1 MTRWNF
7 FFRSCEA
14 ISSNGRTVKVPT
26 GHGMVTLAD
35 DASFEEV
42 FFPGNQLELKLLPGE
57 VRRLEHAGL
66 AERYGPVR

>member
-1 MTRWNF
+1 M
-7 FFRSCEA
+7 
-14 ISSNGRTVKVPT
+14 PT

-57 VRRLEHAGL
+57 IRRLEHAGL